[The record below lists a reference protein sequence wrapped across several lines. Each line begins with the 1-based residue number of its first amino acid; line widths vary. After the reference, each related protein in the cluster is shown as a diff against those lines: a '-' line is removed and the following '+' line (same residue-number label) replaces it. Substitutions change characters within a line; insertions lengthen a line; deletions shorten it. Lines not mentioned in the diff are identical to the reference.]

1 MSMRRISMV
10 LGMALVVGACTYGE
24 ALEFVE
30 GAGGG
35 TDLTDPAQPPAVRAA
50 CSVEEAEDKE
60 QTAREAIQAS
70 LDPNAG
76 IGTKIGHVDDAITA
90 RPRDPRNHIYR
101 AWWNRLAGDT
111 AASNDDLALA
121 ATLTLIHATNDEE
134 AERRFDEHFLDATL
148 AILRTYPTDSDTYAR
163 MRGSYCTTLLLY
175 IGAYSESLPGS
186 AYLDFTADTDLC

>member
-1 MSMRRISMV
+1 MTMRRIAMV

-50 CSVEEAEDKE
+50 GSVEEAEDKE

-70 LDPNAG
+70 LDPNAW
-76 IGTKIGHVDDAITA
+76 IGTKIGHV
-90 RPRDPRNHIYR
+90 
-101 AWWNRLAGDT
+101 
-111 AASNDDLALA
+111 
-121 ATLTLIHATNDEE
+121 HATNDEE